1 MKRSAPALNL
11 YSSSGKRPVNAIAN
25 QARIETMNAPV
36 TKALPSSSQGMTR
49 MKRKPV
55 LDRLRSSS

>member
-1 MKRSAPALNL
+1 
-11 YSSSGKRPVNAIAN
+11 VNAIAN
-25 QARIETMNAPV
+25 QARNEMTNAPV
-36 TKALPSSSQGMTR
+36 TNALPSSSQGMTR